1 MNAIMSAQAG
11 FSKGSTNLPVNKEQ
25 TMKKFLTA
33 VLSLTTILLMASM
46 ALAAGHTPVSD
57 KAATS
62 VLDFT
67 LNLADGTPTPLN
79 NYAGKVLVLVN
90 VASRCGYTGQ
100 YAGLQRIFKK
110 YEEQGFAVLGFPA
123 NDFMGQEPGTNE
135 EIVSFC
141 SLNYGVT
148 FPIFAKISVKGR
160 NKHELYRYLTD
171 EKNNPGFAEDISWN
185 FNKFIVDRKGK
196 VIARFGSMTGPE
208 NAELLATIEKALQ
221 EKPLQEKP

>member
-1 MNAIMSAQAG
+1 
-11 FSKGSTNLPVNKEQ
+11 
-25 TMKKFLTA
+25 MKKLFVA
-33 VLSLTTILLMASM
+33 ILSLAIILLLPSMGMAEDSK
-46 ALAAGHTPVSD
+46 AVTAKTAG
-57 KAATS
+57 S

-79 NYAGKVLVLVN
+79 NYRGKVLVLVN
-90 VASRCGYTGQ
+90 VASRCGFTGQ

-160 NKHELYRYLTD
+160 NQHELYRFLTD
-171 EKNNPGFAEDISWN
+171 EKTNPGFSEDISWN

-208 NAELLATIEKALQ
+208 NDKLLATIEKALQ

>member
-1 MNAIMSAQAG
+1 
-11 FSKGSTNLPVNKEQ
+11 
-25 TMKKFLTA
+25 MKKIFTII
-33 VLSLTTILLMASM
+33 LSLTTMMLLANLLVG
-46 ALAAGHTPVSD
+46 AETQPQPVSG
-57 KAATS
+57 KAAVS

-67 LNLADGTPTPLN
+67 LNLADGTPMPLN
-79 NYAGKVLVLVN
+79 NYRGKVMVLVN
-90 VASRCGYTGQ
+90 VASRCGFTGQ

-110 YEEQGFAVLGFPA
+110 YEEQGFVVLGFPA

-160 NKHELYRYLTD
+160 NQHELYRFLTN
-171 EKNNPGFAEDISWN
+171 EKTNPGFSDRISWN

-208 NAELLATIEKALQ
+208 NDELLATIEKALQ
-221 EKPLQEKP
+221 EKN

>member
-1 MNAIMSAQAG
+1 
-11 FSKGSTNLPVNKEQ
+11 
-25 TMKKFLTA
+25 MKKLFTTL
-33 VLSLTTILLMASM
+33 LSLAIILLLPGMVMAEDSK
-46 ALAAGHTPVSD
+46 AVTAKTAG
-57 KAATS
+57 S

-79 NYAGKVLVLVN
+79 NYRGKVLVLVN
-90 VASRCGYTGQ
+90 VASRCGFTGQ

-160 NKHELYRYLTD
+160 NQHELYRFLTD
-171 EKNNPGFAEDISWN
+171 EKTNPGFSEDISWN

-208 NAELLATIEKALQ
+208 NDKLLATIDKALQ
-221 EKPLQEKP
+221 EKPLQKKP

>member
-1 MNAIMSAQAG
+1 MNKSVFRIGSLVMVFTSVALSMVIAADKPLAKVNPVAIAP
-11 FSKGSTNLPVNKEQ
+11 K
-25 TMKKFLTA
+25 
-33 VLSLTTILLMASM
+33 ASEP
-46 ALAAGHTPVSD
+46 AKP
-57 KAATS
+57 ATS

-67 LNLADGTPTPLN
+67 LNLSDGTPIPLET
-79 NYAGKVLVLVN
+79 YRGKVLLLVN
-90 VASRCGYTGQ
+90 VASKCGFTGQ

-110 YEEQGFAVLGFPA
+110 YEEQGFVVLGFPA

-160 NKHELYRYLTD
+160 SQHELYRFLTR
-171 EKNNPGFAEDISWN
+171 EKTNPGFADAISWN
-185 FNKFIVDRKGK
+185 FNKFIIDRKGK

-208 NAELLATIEKALQ
+208 NDKLLATIETAL
-221 EKPLQEKP
+221 KDVP